1 MWISLKDVY
10 IIHEIKLWLF
20 CFMYRM
26 YNHEFEA
33 IFFKVIYLS
42 IVLFIYFSGG
52 QSIVVFNYENRLFQK
67 KKKNYENRCNE
78 SIWLGSTPAISDVLD
93 PEFTSGTSNTLQMPD
108 QRNGFIW
115 GRSKC
120 SFNDSNNFSC
130 EAGACGNEVF
140 QWPVANSPV
149 TILNFTVTETT

>member
-67 KKKNYENRCNE
+67 KKKKTTRTDAMSPYG
-78 SIWLGSTPAISDVLD
+78 LVL
-93 PEFTSGTSNTLQMPD
+93 PQQSVMFLILSSLQEL
-108 QRNGFIW
+108 QIH
-115 GRSKC
+115 SKC
-120 SFNDSNNFSC
+120 PIKGMVSFGGEASAASMTQIIFHVKLELVATKFSND
-130 EAGACGNEVF
+130 
-140 QWPVANSPV
+140 Q
-149 TILNFTVTETT
+149 